1 MISNPMLSFI
11 SIFLYLSPD
20 ILLNKVSLP
29 KIISPMLLLIP
40 NQLTRPTVGD
50 LSF

>member
-11 SIFLYLSPD
+11 SIFLYLAPN

-29 KIISPMLLLIP
+29 KIISPMLLLNP
-40 NQLTRPTVGD
+40 DQLTGPTASD